1 MRAVGYG
8 GWCYRGNTGGI
19 VEDVVVSIEVEVR
32 AEERKR
38 GKDRRC
44 RGHSSALT
52 PFAREGGGGG
62 ESQHR
67 PGSRCFMAVAFIYI
81 HYPY

>member
-1 MRAVGYG
+1 VRAVGYG

-19 VEDVVVSIEVEVR
+19 VEDVVVSIEVEAR

-44 RGHSSALT
+44 RGHSCALT
-52 PFAREGGGGG
+52 PFASDGCGG

-67 PGSRCFMAVAFIYI
+67 PGHVVHGGFYI
-81 HYPY
+81 SIINILN